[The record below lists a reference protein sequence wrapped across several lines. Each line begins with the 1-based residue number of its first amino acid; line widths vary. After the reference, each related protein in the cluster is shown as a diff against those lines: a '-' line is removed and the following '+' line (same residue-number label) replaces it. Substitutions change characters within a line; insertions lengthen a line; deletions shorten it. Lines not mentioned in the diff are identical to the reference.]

1 MNLGGIRRERGK
13 GLRPLRDWRQLLID
27 IINWSAVDRG
37 MLPLVL
43 GTPLYLQVILWFEY
57 VLQRADRDQLVNVAF
72 GLQARGVFWAM
83 TAGALALFALGFRL
97 RKRHPDAA
105 WYQYVTTLYYA
116 LTMSYCSWLVGTQS
130 FMTGV
135 VMLGAP
141 VAGFILLERAPVLLA
156 FLTAL
161 SCSMALSLASATGA
175 LPYAPLVIPPAGE
188 SSALFWAVSSYFL
201 SLIPIVVLVVLA
213 DRALSSWRQRE
224 AGIHAISRTDALTG
238 IHNRRSILELLDKE
252 IARTRR
258 HGPPLSVVILDLDH
272 FKSVNDTWGHP
283 TGDHVLQTTAEVL
296 QKTIR
301 QCDAVGRYGGEEFL
315 ILLPDTT
322 LEGARVLADRC
333 RQRLAEERVTA
344 ENGELFHVTGS
355 FGLACNEQCFEL
367 GAAVLIKA
375 ADEALYRAKHAGR
388 NRVEVVA
395 PPPPAT
401 TV

>member
-1 MNLGGIRRERGK
+1 MNSGSIRRDGNK

-43 GTPLYLQVILWFEY
+43 ATPLYLQVLLWFEY
-57 VLQRADRDQLVNVAF
+57 VLRREDRDLLVNVAM
-72 GLQARGVFWAM
+72 GEQARGIFSGM
-83 TAGALALFALGFRL
+83 TAGALLLLAIGFRL
-97 RKRHPDAA
+97 RRRHPDVA
-105 WYQYVTTLYYA
+105 WYQYATTLYYA
-116 LTMSYCSWLVGTQS
+116 LTMTYCSWMVGTHS

-135 VMLGAP
+135 VLLGAP
-141 VAGFILLERAPVLLA
+141 VAGFILLERRPVLLA

-161 SCSMALSLASATGA
+161 TGTFALSVASALGY
-175 LPYAPLVIPPAGE
+175 LPYAPLVVPPSNQAT
-188 SSALFWAVSSYFL
+188 ALFWALSSYFL
-201 SLIPIVVLVVLA
+201 SLIPIVALIVLA

-272 FKSVNDTWGHP
+272 FKSINDTWGHP
-283 TGDHVLQTTAEVL
+283 TGDHVLQVAAALL
-296 QKTIR
+296 QQTIR

-333 RQRLAEERVTA
+333 RQRLAEELVTA
-344 ENGELFHVTGS
+344 ENSENFRVTGS
-355 FGLACNEQCFEL
+355 FGLACNEQCLEL
-367 GAAVLIKA
+367 SAAVMIKA
-375 ADEALYRAKHAGR
+375 ADEALYRAKHGGR
-388 NRVEVVA
+388 NRVEAVA
-395 PPPPAT
+395 PPPPAKES
-401 TV
+401 